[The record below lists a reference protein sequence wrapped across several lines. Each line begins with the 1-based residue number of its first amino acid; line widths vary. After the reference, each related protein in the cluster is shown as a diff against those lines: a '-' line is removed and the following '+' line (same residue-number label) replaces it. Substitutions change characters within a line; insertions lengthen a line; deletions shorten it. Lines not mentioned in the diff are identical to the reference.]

1 MALDLLVR
9 GGTLIDGTGAGPR
22 RADVGVRD
30 GRIAELGD
38 LRGVQARRLIDAEGA
53 IVTPGFVDPHGHY
66 DGQAMW
72 DGAME
77 PSSLHGVTTC
87 VIGNCGVGFAP
98 VRAQDRDGLVR
109 LMEGVEDIPG
119 TALST
124 GLSWDWETFP
134 EYMDAL
140 ARRPRTLD
148 LCVQVPHDALRVYVM
163 GERAFAGETAT
174 EVDGTRMAALL
185 REALGQG
192 AVGFSTGRTDSHRNK
207 DGRWTPA
214 ADADERELTTLAG
227 AFAGLAHGVLQ
238 VVSDFDMERSS
249 GAFEREWQ
257 MVARMAKVA
266 GARPVS
272 ISLLQRDLDSEQWRR
287 ILARAEQANA
297 EGTHLRVQVAP
308 RAVGVL
314 LGLSA
319 TFHPFMGFPSY
330 KRISAL
336 PLGERVRVMRDP
348 AFKAQLLSETSD
360 KVAGDGSNLP
370 PLADKFLENVQFA
383 SMRIFRFGRTPNYE
397 PARGD
402 ALYAEALAANV
413 PPLSVLYD
421 ALLEDDGKEL
431 LYFPLHN
438 YAGGNLD
445 VVREML
451 EHPLALVGL
460 GDGGAHVGTICDAS
474 YASFFLAHWTRD
486 RPTGRLPIERA
497 VQMLSSEPARHF
509 GLRDRGTLA
518 LGQRADVNVIDHEG
532 LGLSRP
538 HLVHDLP
545 ADGARLLQ
553 RAKGYRATIVAGEP
567 TLMHDELTGARP
579 GGLCRVS

>member
-9 GGTLIDGTGAGPR
+9 GGTLVDGTGAAPR
-22 RADVGVRD
+22 RADLGISQ
-30 GRIAELGD
+30 GRITELGD
-38 LRGVQARRLIDAEGA
+38 LRGVAAKHTIEADGA
-53 IVTPGFVDPHGHY
+53 LVTPGFVDPHGHY

-77 PSSLHGVTTC
+77 PSSRHGVTTC

-98 VRAQDRDGLVR
+98 VRAQDREGLVR

-124 GLSWDWETFP
+124 GLAWDWESFP
-134 EYMDAL
+134 EYMQAL
-140 ARRPRTLD
+140 ERRPRTMD

-163 GERAFAGETAT
+163 GERAFGGETST
-174 EVDGTRMAALL
+174 EDDAAQMAKLL
-185 REALGQG
+185 KEALAAG

-214 ADADERELTTLAG
+214 ADADERELTTLAS
-227 AFAGLAHGVLQ
+227 AFAGLSHGVLQ

-257 MVARMAKVA
+257 LVARMAKSA
-266 GARPVS
+266 GQRPVS
-272 ISLLQRDLDSEQWRR
+272 ISLLQRDIDSEQWRR

-297 EGTHLRVQVAP
+297 EGTTLRVQVAP

-383 SMRIFRFGRTPNYE
+383 SMRIFRFGRSPNYE
-397 PARGD
+397 PARGQ

-413 PPLSVLYD
+413 SPLAILYD

-486 RPTGRLPIERA
+486 RPTGQFPIERA
-497 VQMLSSEPARHF
+497 VQMLSAEPARHF
-509 GLRDRGTLA
+509 GLHDRGTLE
-518 LGQRADVNVIDHEG
+518 LGRRADVNVIDHAR
-532 LGLSRP
+532 LALSRP
-538 HLVHDLP
+538 HLVNDLP

-553 RAKGYRATIVAGEP
+553 RATGYRATVVAGET
-567 TLMHDELTGARP
+567 TLLNDELTGARP
-579 GGLCRVS
+579 GGLCRSS